1 MIQLRQ
7 SCSLLLS
14 LAALVFA
21 AAGGAQQPT
30 SSITGVVRT
39 EGGAP
44 MPAVRVTA
52 TNRATGF
59 QRSVATDGNGHY
71 TIADLPPGSYT
82 VGAAAV
88 GYRMASQSDVSVQ
101 SQTTVDLG
109 LERLPTTLNTIT
121 VTATLREEILKDV
134 PFSIAAPTAAELRAR
149 GAETIEDVATTQA
162 GFSVQNLGPGQSQ
175 VAMRGTSSGQTARD
189 QPGVKEEVGVYLD
202 DVPISLSLF
211 TPDMDLFDVSRVEVL
226 RGPQG
231 TLFGAGS
238 LAGTVRYISNQ
249 PELGVRSTF
258 GEAAADALAGGS
270 PGGDLKLGANV
281 PLGDKLA
288 GRIAGY
294 YSRMGGYMDAV
305 QPDLSVKENINSS
318 DRGGVRAALRFLP
331 NSRFSLT
338 PRIVYQ
344 NVNADG
350 WNRHDE
356 YNLLANP
363 YTTSRPAVTLA
374 PRELFTQIGEPYK
387 DRFTLG
393 DLNATYDFGGMN
405 LTSVTSYNTRDVSVV
420 RDGGA
425 LYASIVGAS
434 IGLPEPIYTMNASL
448 TDLTHTYVTT
458 QELRLASGGEGGG
471 PRWLLG
477 GFFSNGKR
485 NYGQSVMVPG
495 FQDASGIPT
504 VGLRAAKD
512 QLFFSSLGYKL
523 KQYAFFGEATVPLA
537 ARLNV
542 TGGLRYYNFDE
553 DRTQIFDGFMGNN
566 NNGTSLLSNPGS
578 TKANGFAPRVMA
590 SFKASDDVTF
600 NAQASKGFRLGGIN
614 DPLNYP
620 ICTKADSVTFSGR
633 DSWKDET
640 AWNYEVGT
648 KSTLM
653 GGRAS
658 LNLSAYYM
666 DISNLQL
673 TVTAGTCTSRLVFNV
688 PKAQSSGI
696 ELEFGAT
703 PTEHF
708 DFSLNASLNNGKLH
722 STLTSTDANN
732 NVSVVAGIKSGNRL
746 PSVPQVQG
754 AAAATYRW
762 FSSVGQSLQPFV
774 TASVR
779 HVGSR
784 YTLIDDQAAGYG
796 TVPLNAFPHTI
807 GGPLTQNTF
816 TFNPQLKAYDLANVR
831 LGVDR
836 GIWEYAIFVN
846 NLTNEEAQLA
856 LDRERNTLARVG
868 YLTNPPRT
876 IGVMLTFNQS
886 R

>member
-1 MIQLRQ
+1 
-7 SCSLLLS
+7 
-14 LAALVFA
+14 
-21 AAGGAQQPT
+21 
-30 SSITGVVRT
+30 
-39 EGGAP
+39 
-44 MPAVRVTA
+44 MPSVRVTA
-52 TNRATGF
+52 TNHATGL
-59 QRSVATDGNGHY
+59 QRSVITDANGY
-71 TIADLPPGSYT
+71 YAIADLAPGSYT

-88 GYRMASQSDVSVQ
+88 GFRMGSETNVSVQ
-101 SQTTVDLG
+101 SQTTVDLN

-121 VTATLREEILKDV
+121 VTATLREEVLKDV

-149 GAETIEDVATTQA
+149 GAETIEDIATTQA

-202 DVPISLSLF
+202 DAPISLSLF

-258 GEAAADALAGGS
+258 GEVSANALSGGS
-270 PGGDLKLGANV
+270 PGGNLKLGANL
-281 PLGDKLA
+281 PFGDKLA
-288 GRIAGY
+288 ARVAGY

-305 QPDLSVKENINSS
+305 QPDLSVRQNINSS
-318 DRGGVRAALRFLP
+318 DRGGGRASLRFSP
-331 NSRFSLT
+331 TSRLSFT

-344 NVNADG
+344 TVNADG

-363 YTTSRPAVTLA
+363 YTTSRPAVALA
-374 PRELFTQIGEPYK
+374 PRELFTQIGEPYRDK
-387 DRFTLG
+387 FALG
-393 DLNATYDFGGMN
+393 DLQAAYDFGGMN

-458 QELRLASGGEGGG
+458 QELRLAGGVNGG
-471 PRWLLG
+471 PHWLVG

-495 FQDASGIPT
+495 FEDASGFPT
-504 VGLRAAKD
+504 AGFRAVKD

-523 KQYAFFGEATVPLA
+523 KQFALFGEGSLPLA
-537 ARLNV
+537 ARLNL
-542 TGGLRYYNFDE
+542 TAGLRYYNFDE
-553 DRTQIFDGFMGNN
+553 DRFQIFDGFMGNN

-578 TKANGFAPRVMA
+578 TRANGFAPRVMA
-590 SFKASDDVTF
+590 SFKASDEVTF

-620 ICTKADSVTFSGR
+620 ICTKADSATFSGR

-640 AWNYEVGT
+640 AWNYEIGT

-666 DISNLQL
+666 DINDLQL

-696 ELEFGAT
+696 EVEFGAT
-703 PTEHF
+703 PTEHI
-708 DFSLNASLNNGKLH
+708 DFSLNASLNNGRLK
-722 STLTSTDANN
+722 STLTSTDASN
-732 NVSVVAGIKSGNRL
+732 NVSIVAGIKSGNRL

-754 AAAATYRW
+754 SAAATYRW
-762 FSSVGQSLQPFV
+762 FSSVAQTLQPFV
-774 TASVR
+774 SASVR

-784 YTLIDDQAAGYG
+784 YTLIDDLSSGYG

-831 LGVDR
+831 VGFDR
-836 GIWEYAIFVN
+836 GIWEYALFVN

-856 LDRERNTLARVG
+856 LDRERGALARVG

>member
-1 MIQLRQ
+1 MVPIRK
-7 SCSLLLS
+7 SHSILLT
-14 LAALVFA
+14 LAAFIFA
-21 AAGGAQQPT
+21 ATTGAQTT
-30 SSITGVVRT
+30 SRVDGVVRA
-39 EGGAP
+39 ENGAP
-44 MPAVRVTA
+44 MPSVRVTA
-52 TNRATGF
+52 TNRATGL
-59 QRSVATDGNGHY
+59 QRSVTTDASGHY
-71 TIADLPPGSYT
+71 AIADLPPGSYT
-82 VGAAAV
+82 IGATAV
-88 GYRMASQSDVSVQ
+88 GYRMASETNVSVQ
-101 SQTTVDLG
+101 SQANVDLN

-121 VTATLREEILKDV
+121 VTATLREEVLKDV

-149 GAETIEDVATTQA
+149 GAENIEDIATTQA

-258 GEAAADALAGGS
+258 GEASANALAGGS
-270 PGGDLKLGANV
+270 PGGDLKLGTNV
-281 PLGDKLA
+281 PLGDRIA

-305 QPDLSVKENINSS
+305 QPDLSVKQNINAS
-318 DRGGVRAALRFLP
+318 DRAGGRASLRFSP
-331 NSRFSLT
+331 NSRLSVT

-344 NVNADG
+344 TVNADG

-363 YTTSRPAVTLA
+363 FTTSRPPVTLS

-387 DRFTLG
+387 DKFALG

-458 QELRLASGGEGGG
+458 QELRLAGGGEGG
-471 PRWLLG
+471 PHWLLG

-504 VGLRAAKD
+504 VGIRAAKD

-523 KQYAFFGEATVPLA
+523 KQFAFFGEGTLPLA
-537 ARLNV
+537 ARLSL
-542 TGGLRYYNFDE
+542 TAGLRYYNFDE

-566 NNGTSLLSNPGS
+566 NNGTSLLSSPGS

-590 SFKASDDVTF
+590 SFKASDAVTF

-640 AWNYEVGT
+640 AWNYEIGT

-666 DISNLQL
+666 DVNDLQL

-703 PTEHF
+703 PTEHL
-708 DFSLNASLNNGKLH
+708 DFSLNASLNNGKLK

-754 AAAATYRW
+754 SAAATYRW
-762 FSSVGQSLQPFV
+762 FNSVAQSLQPFV
-774 TASVR
+774 SASLR

-784 YTLIDDQAAGYG
+784 YTLIDDLASGYG

-831 LGVDR
+831 IGVDR
-836 GIWEYAIFVN
+836 GIWEYALFVN

-856 LDRERNTLARVG
+856 LDRERGALARVG

>member
-1 MIQLRQ
+1 MANLRQ
-7 SCSLLLS
+7 SCNTLVI
-14 LAALVFA
+14 LAALFA
-21 AAGGAQQPT
+21 AAAGAQEAT
-30 SSITGVVRT
+30 SGVTGVVRS
-39 EGGAP
+39 ESGAP
-44 MPAVRVTA
+44 MTSVRVTA
-52 TNRATGF
+52 TNRATGY
-59 QRSVATDGNGHY
+59 QRTVATDANGRY

-82 VGAAAV
+82 VGATAV
-88 GYRMASQSDVSVQ
+88 GYRMASQTDVRVQ
-101 SQTTVDLG
+101 SQTTVDLA

-121 VTATLREEILKDV
+121 VTATLREEVLKDV
-134 PFSIAAPTAAELRAR
+134 PFSIAAPTAEELRAR
-149 GAETIEDVATTQA
+149 GAETIEDIATTQA

-211 TPDMDLFDVSRVEVL
+211 TPDLDLFDVSRVEVL

-249 PELGVRSTF
+249 PEPGVRSVF
-258 GEAAADALAGGS
+258 GETGANALAGGS
-270 PGGDLKLGANV
+270 PGGDAKLGLNV
-281 PLGDKLA
+281 PFGDKA
-288 GRIAGY
+288 AARIAGY

-305 QPDLSVKENINSS
+305 QPNLSVKENINVS
-318 DRGGVRAALRFLP
+318 DRSGLRASLRVAP
-331 NSRFSLT
+331 TSRFNFT
-338 PRIVYQ
+338 PRIVFQ
-344 NVNADG
+344 SVNADG

-356 YNLLANP
+356 YNILANP
-363 YTTSRPAVTLA
+363 YTTSRAAVILA
-374 PRELFTQIGEPYK
+374 PRELFTQIAEPYK
-387 DRFTLG
+387 DRFALG

-434 IGLPEPIYTMNASL
+434 IGLPEPIYTMNAAL

-458 QELRLASGGEGGG
+458 QELRLAGGGEGG

-495 FQDASGIPT
+495 FEDASGIPT
-504 VGLRAAKD
+504 AGLRASKD
-512 QLFFSSLGYKL
+512 ELFFSSLGYKL
-523 KQYAFFGEATVPLA
+523 KQFAFFGEGTLPLA
-537 ARLNV
+537 ARLNL
-542 TGGLRYYNFDE
+542 TAGLRYYNFDE

-566 NNGTSLLSNPGS
+566 DNGTALLSNPGS
-578 TKANGFAPRVMA
+578 TKANGLAPRVMA
-590 SFKASDDVTF
+590 SFKASEQVTF

-620 ICTKADSVTFSGR
+620 VCTKADSVTFSGR

-648 KSTLM
+648 KSTLF

-666 DISNLQL
+666 DIRDLQL

-703 PTEHF
+703 PNPHF
-708 DFSLNASLNNGKLH
+708 DFSLNASLNNGRLR

-732 NVSVVAGIKSGNRL
+732 NVSIVAGIKSGNRL

-754 AAAATYRW
+754 SAAATYRW
-762 FSSVGQSLQPFV
+762 FSSVAQNLQPFV
-774 TASVR
+774 SASVR

-784 YTLIDDQAAGYG
+784 YTLIDDLASGYG
-796 TVPLNAFPHTI
+796 TVPLNALPHPI
-807 GGPLTQNTF
+807 GAPFTQNTF
-816 TFNPQLKAYDLANVR
+816 NFNPQLKAYDLANVR
-831 LGVDR
+831 VGVDR
-836 GIWEYAIFVN
+836 GIWEYALFVN

-856 LDRERNTLARVG
+856 LDRERGALARVG